1 MDNEYVKI
9 VVFKFKIQMGFP
21 NGVQVIEAVE
31 VT

>member
-9 VVFKFKIQMGFP
+9 VVFKFKIQMGFT
-21 NGVQVIEAVE
+21 NGVQAVE